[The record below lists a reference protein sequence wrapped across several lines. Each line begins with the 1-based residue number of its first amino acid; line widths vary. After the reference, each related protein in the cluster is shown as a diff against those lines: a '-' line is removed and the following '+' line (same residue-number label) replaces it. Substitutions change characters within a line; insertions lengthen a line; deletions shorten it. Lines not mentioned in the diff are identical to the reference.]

1 MSAGSNLST
10 GQFSGPGGQGK
21 LFMTPREIM
30 SSHDPF
36 EGDHRYGEGVSD
48 VWERKAQEAYDVGLT
63 DRIEDEGVQRPVQ
76 LIPAGLKGLDSVGSY
91 ESSGSLADGHHRV
104 AAANDV
110 RPDSLLPVM
119 PARGFGDPNARAS
132 RANGIDYSEFMDDTS
147 GYGSTGSTGT

>member
-1 MSAGSNLST
+1 MTASNSLST

-30 SSHDPF
+30 GSHVPF
-36 EGDHRYGEGVSD
+36 EGDVRSGED
-48 VWERKAQEAYDVGLT
+48 DHAVWERKAQEAYDVGLT
-63 DRIEDEGVQRPVQ
+63 HRIEDEGVHRPVH
-76 LIPAGLKGLDSVGSY
+76 LIPAGLHGLESVGSY

>member
-1 MSAGSNLST
+1 MTARNSLST

-30 SSHDPF
+30 ATHVPF
-36 EGDHRYGEGVSD
+36 EGDMRAGESDHD

-63 DRIEDEGVQRPVQ
+63 DRIETEGVQRPVH

-104 AAANDV
+104 ASANDV
-110 RPDSLLPVM
+110 RPDSLLPVL

-132 RANGIDYSEFMDDTS
+132 RVNGIDYSEFMDDTS
-147 GYGSTGSTGT
+147 GSGGSGSTGT